1 MCCNIHDH
9 VCRLEFLLGMLKC
22 GVTKL
27 HVVLVLRV
35 LNAMVLWSFIL
46 QAILVLKQY

>member
-1 MCCNIHDH
+1 MSCHI
-9 VCRLEFLLGMLKC
+9 EYILGMLKC
-22 GVTKL
+22 GATKL
-27 HVVLVLRV
+27 HIVLVLRV